1 MFNFNSKLGKKVKRL
16 LNSEY
21 IVWLTTVGS
30 DLTPQPRPV
39 WFIPHGENVL
49 VYSQPRAHKVAHIHA
64 HPKVS
69 IHFNTDREAGD
80 TVIVM
85 TGIAVI
91 DADAPAA
98 NENANY
104 LKKYQNGIADL
115 DMKLE
120 DFGQDYSVPIRIELT
135 GLRGW

>member
-1 MFNFNSKLGKKVKRL
+1 MVNFNSKLGKKVKRL
-16 LNSEY
+16 LDSEY
-21 IVWLTTVGS
+21 IVWLTSVGS

-39 WFIPHGENVL
+39 WFIPDGENVL
-49 VYSQPRAHKVAHIHA
+49 VYSQPRTHKVAHIRA

-69 IHFNTDREAGD
+69 MHFNTDREAGD

-98 NENANY
+98 NENADY
-104 LKKYQNGIADL
+104 LKKYRNGIAEL